1 MTSRRAVYYDRRG
14 EQLVQLNLRAPL
26 RVAEELDELAAR
38 MGASFN
44 STVLVLLDRALREE
58 RLLARAD
65 TGQ

>member
-1 MTSRRAVYYDRRG
+1 MTPRRAVYYDRRG
-14 EQLVQLNLRAPL
+14 EPLVQLNLRAPL